1 MPNSIGVKYGAS
13 SLQAV
18 VILALLTL
26 ADNILTN
33 ALPIALGP
41 GLPQTPGFW
50 NLTTTALILSVVS
63 DLIGQPILAYTAYH
77 YNFRHAITLNILSI
91 ATAAVFSL
99 VSSFWWTNG
108 LAWTFAIAS
117 AFKII
122 GSGSHAT
129 IFLTIIGIRDKTS
142 GSLRTCLIYTT
153 GAVVVLSQTIAASVG
168 PFLATQSLVLPYI
181 FSIIC
186 CFLAAFVVNVYV
198 TAEDLANGCEW
209 ASDACTQPLLSP
221 PVASYDAS
229 SVIPLGMIRTYSN
242 RWQSKPSTTRRVLK
256 LLGLVFL
263 LAAIAKA
270 TRPLFITYIQH
281 RVGITP
287 SEASSLWL
295 IRTIMSLVT
304 FSTFLPTVVTLWSK
318 NPSRPTGTL
327 NLYIAK
333 ISIVLLSLGAILIG
347 VARTRPVLVSG
358 LVINTLGVATD
369 LALLSFA
376 ADAVPESIA
385 SFFFMTIASIE
396 SAGTLIGIAVLY
408 PLYQMFLDDNTLLG
422 GIPYY
427 VCGVRI
433 PVPSFTHVLN

>member
-1 MPNSIGVKYGAS
+1 MVR
-13 SLQAV
+13 AV

-26 ADNILTN
+26 ADNVLTS

-41 GLPQTPGFW
+41 EPPQTPGFW
-50 NLTTTALILSVVS
+50 NLTTTALILAVVS
-63 DLIGQPILAYTAYH
+63 DLIGQPILTYTTYH

-91 ATAAVFSL
+91 TVAAAASL
-99 VSSFWWTNG
+99 VLSFWRTDG
-108 LAWTFAIAS
+108 IAWTFAIAS

-122 GSGSHAT
+122 GGGSHAT

-142 GSLRTCLIYTT
+142 GSLRDQLANIKLHSTCLIYTT
-153 GAVVVLSQTIAASVG
+153 GAVVVLSQTIAASAG
-168 PFLATQSLVLPYI
+168 PFLAAQSLVLPYI

-186 CFLAAFVVNVYV
+186 CSLAVFVVNFQV
-198 TAEDLANGCEW
+198 TAEDLTSGREW
-209 ASDACTQPLLSP
+209 AGDACTQPLLSP
-221 PVASYDAS
+221 ALASHDTS
-229 SVIPLGMIRTYSN
+229 SAVPLGFIRTYSN
-242 RWQSKPSTTRRVLK
+242 RWQNKPSTIRNALK

-295 IRTIMSLVT
+295 IRTVMSLVT

-318 NPSRPTGTL
+318 NPLRLTGTL

-333 ISIVLLSLGAILIG
+333 ISIVLLSFGAILIG

-358 LVINTLGVATD
+358 LIINTLGVATD

-376 ADAVPESIA
+376 ADAVPDSIA
-385 SFFFMTIASIE
+385 GFFYMMIASIE
-396 SAGTLIGIAVLY
+396 SAGTLIGIGILY
-408 PLYQMFLDDNTLLG
+408 PLYQMFLDDNTPLG

-427 VCGVRI
+427 VCGVCVHIASFMRI
-433 PVPSFTHVLN
+433 ANLK